1 MNKPMI
7 FSAAGVL
14 LLSSMQL
21 HADAMGEGLGFAVAP
36 QAQAGAS
43 ASPAMKTQAPLSSL
57 KVGLPETWPEPQCVG
72 SDQPCAEQAQ
82 QANNQAKNKDKA
94 PDK

>member
-1 MNKPMI
+1 MNRPMI

-14 LLSSMQL
+14 
-21 HADAMGEGLGFAVAP
+21 
-36 QAQAGAS
+36 
-43 ASPAMKTQAPLSSL
+43 PLSSL
-57 KVGLPETWPEPQCVG
+57 KAGLPETWPEPQCVG

-94 PDK
+94 SDK

>member
-1 MNKPMI
+1 MNRPMI

-36 QAQAGAS
+36 QTQAGAP
-43 ASPAMKTQAPLSSL
+43 ASPSVKTQAPLSSL
-57 KVGLPETWPEPQCVG
+57 KVGSTETWPEPQCAG
-72 SDQPCAEQAQ
+72 IDQPCAEQAQ

-94 PDK
+94 SDK